1 VVIDTGSLISAVK
14 KSTGGGVI
22 KFTILFNINPEIIVS
37 GPDFMEALKGLAFF
51 LGPDQ
56 AGRKKNGQPI
66 FYNDLSVL

>member
-1 VVIDTGSLISAVK
+1 LISAVK
-14 KSTGGGVI
+14 NPPDGGVI

-37 GPDFMEALKGLAFF
+37 GRDFIGALKGLAFF

-56 AGRKKNGQPI
+56 VSRKKNGQPI